1 MYLTTD
7 ADPAERMDYPKEFV
21 EVGKAI
27 ILEKGNY
34 GHWKVKM
41 RALIRGLGKEAWIA
55 TSIGWKAPVI
65 KGEDGEDV
73 LKTEDQWNDAEEA
86 KATANSRALSLI
98 FNSVNQNQFKQIQ
111 NCESAKEAWDKL
123 AKAYEGTS
131 SVKRSRIDMLASQFE
146 NLTMEETENIE
157 EFSGKISAIA
167 SEAHNLGKKYKD
179 KKLVKKL
186 LRCLPSRF
194 ESKRTAMGTSLD
206 TNSIDF
212 EEVVGMFQ
220 AYELEIT
227 SGKGGYG
234 HIKAECP
241 SLKRKDLKC
250 SECKGLGH
258 IKFDCVGSKSKPDRS
273 CSSESESDS
282 NDGDSEDYIKGFVSF
297 VGIIEEKD
305 ESSDSEADGEDE
317 DNSADEDSDI
327 EKDVKINEEFRKLY
341 DSWLMLSKEKV
352 AWLEEKLKVQELT
365 EKLKGEL
372 TAANQKNSEL
382 TQKCSV
388 AEEKN
393 RELSQE
399 LSDTRKKIHMLN
411 SGTKDLDSILAA
423 GRVGKSN
430 FGLGYNGVGSGT
442 KTNFVRSEAGAPT
455 KSQTGFRSNYDA
467 VPARRMYQNHDH
479 YHSRRTVTGYE
490 CYYCGRHG
498 HFRDIATAYTSI
510 EEGIKKPWY
519 FDSGASRHMTGSQS
533 NLENY
538 TSVKESK
545 VTFGG
550 GDKGK
555 IKGKGDLT
563 KAEKPQLTNVYFV
576 EGLTANLISVS
587 QLCDE
592 GLTVS
597 FNSVKCWATN
607 EKNQNTLTGVR
618 TGNNCYMWE
627 EPKEC
632 LIAEKEDRVV
642 WHQRLGHMNARS
654 MSEIVSKEMVRGVQE
669 LKHIEKI
676 VYDAYNQGKQIR
688 VQHKRV
694 VGVVERKN
702 QTFQEMARAM
712 IHGHGVPEKFWT
724 EAISTVCYVINHVYV
739 RIGGTFDK
747 LVKAFVKTMTTEFRL
762 SMVGELK
769 YFLGLQINQI
779 DEGIAISQSTYDQN
793 LVKRFD
799 MCSSNPVK
807 TPMSTTNLC
816 SCCTKFLWMKHMGL
830 DYGMSFSDHLLV
842 KCDNESA
849 IAISKNPVQHS
860 ITKHIA
866 IRHHFVREL
875 VEEKQITVEHMP
887 TEIQLADIF
896 TKPLDLNMFV
906 NLQKSLGIGEV

>member
-1 MYLTTD
+1 
-7 ADPAERMDYPKEFV
+7 
-21 EVGKAI
+21 
-27 ILEKGNY
+27 
-34 GHWKVKM
+34 
-41 RALIRGLGKEAWIA
+41 
-55 TSIGWKAPVI
+55 
-65 KGEDGEDV
+65 
-73 LKTEDQWNDAEEA
+73 
-86 KATANSRALSLI
+86 
-98 FNSVNQNQFKQIQ
+98 
-111 NCESAKEAWDKL
+111 
-123 AKAYEGTS
+123 
-131 SVKRSRIDMLASQFE
+131 ML
-146 NLTMEETENIE
+146 
-157 EFSGKISAIA
+157 
-167 SEAHNLGKKYKD
+167 
-179 KKLVKKL
+179 
-186 LRCLPSRF
+186 
-194 ESKRTAMGTSLD
+194 
-206 TNSIDF
+206 
-212 EEVVGMFQ
+212 Q

-227 SGKGGYG
+227 SGKGGYSKGLALAASAKKNEIQELKDTMSMMAKDFSRAMRRVEKKGFGRNQGTDRYRDRSSKRDEIQCHECQGYG

-258 IKFDCVGSKSKPDRS
+258 TKFDCVGSKSKPDKS

-442 KTNFVRSEAGAPT
+442 KTNFVRSEAAAPT

-467 VPARRMYQNHDH
+467 VPARRVYQNHDH

-498 HFRDIATAYTSI
+498 HIQRYCYRYAARLNKLKRQGKLYPYQGRTSKMYVRREDLYCHVAYTSI

-632 LIAEKEDRVV
+632 LRAEKEDPVV

-724 EAISTVCYVINHVYV
+724 EAISTACYVINHVYV

-762 SMVGELK
+762 SMVGERK

-779 DEGIAISQSTYDQN
+779 DEGIAISQSTYAQN

-807 TPMSTTNLC
+807 TLMSTTNLC

-830 DYGMSFSDHLLV
+830 D
-842 KCDNESA
+842 
-849 IAISKNPVQHS
+849 
-860 ITKHIA
+860 
-866 IRHHFVREL
+866 
-875 VEEKQITVEHMP
+875 
-887 TEIQLADIF
+887 
-896 TKPLDLNMFV
+896 
-906 NLQKSLGIGEV
+906 